1 MVYSF
6 HWDCTIHLSFIS
18 QILLSTY
25 NVPDTILGAAVN
37 KDRYV
42 SALLGIC
49 IPGDTLA
56 GCGKVKNTKQ
66 DK

>member
-25 NVPDTILGAAVN
+25 NVPDTILGAGLQLQKIKTDMSLPSWEFAFQ
-37 KDRYV
+37 
-42 SALLGIC
+42 GI
-49 IPGDTLA
+49 LWQVV
-56 GCGKVKNTKQ
+56 GK
-66 DK
+66 